1 MDQRLGRRAA
11 ADAAGAG
18 LSRRELEVVRL
29 VGNGRTNRQIAQELY
44 LSKRTVDMHVHNVLR
59 KLDVRSRLEAARR
72 ADELGLLA

>member
-1 MDQRLGRRAA
+1 
-11 ADAAGAG
+11 
-18 LSRRELEVVRL
+18 VRL
-29 VGNGRTNRQIAQELY
+29 VGAGRTNRQIAQELY